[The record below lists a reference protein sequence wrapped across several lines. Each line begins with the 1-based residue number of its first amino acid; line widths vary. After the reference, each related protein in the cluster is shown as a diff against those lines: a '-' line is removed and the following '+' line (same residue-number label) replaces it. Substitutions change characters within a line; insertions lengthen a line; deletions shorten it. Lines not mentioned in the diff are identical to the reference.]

1 MNDNMCRRLFLV
13 RNSFPDKLDKDEN
26 YQFKVDFF
34 ETYCDNNCKTDIDKI
49 KAGCL
54 FWFSELFGSSSSF
67 KNHAKSNMNVVAYI
81 WAWLSYKLN
90 QKPQNAITT
99 LNDFYTMY
107 IETSKKYKTSIE
119 NVKEYNTYIELIN
132 KNKDLLNINFKDMSN
147 FYNSFTLLCDI
158 HNGLGGNS
166 SCDHYL
172 DKSKEF
178 AKKYDELNEN
188 YNNTKGSPYNQVL
201 STLSNDYNNLK
212 KRCNKFPTL
221 PTYSRRSV
229 IKKALISI
237 SFTFVAVSIFLGIA
251 YKVNNKEFKNII
263 FKKYFCD
270 YLYANIRK
278 IIHFLTFYIS
288 IRYLDFGN
296 GLKNNI

>member
-251 YKVNNKEFKNII
+251 YKYSLFGFRKRSQKQHLR
-263 FKKYFCD
+263 KK
-270 YLYANIRK
+270 
-278 IIHFLTFYIS
+278 
-288 IRYLDFGN
+288 
-296 GLKNNI
+296 LKK